1 MIQAEPLPEQENYLA
16 VWYRQSSAT
25 AFGGKANIY
34 RSPVEEVVV
43 QVQLLP
49 SETFEVYV
57 QHKEPKLCG
66 SAVVSS
72 LLTLWSRFG
81 GNTSESSIKHQV

>member
-1 MIQAEPLPEQENYLA
+1 MIQAEPLPEQENDLA

-81 GNTSESSIKHQV
+81 GNASESSIKHQV